1 MPKNSRREHF
11 CCIRSYRLY
20 NLTGVEMK
28 ITNLAH
34 LSENEFAELEKEL
47 AKHKT
52 LGQALTWAS
61 AKPKGDLL
69 PQIVAEVVTQ
79 DEFTHDVVIPYK
91 DFFLVYD
98 TT

>member
-1 MPKNSRREHF
+1 MKVLNHA
-11 CCIRSYRLY
+11 
-20 NLTGVEMK
+20 NLP
-28 ITNLAH
+28 
-34 LSENEFAELEKEL
+34 ENEFGELEKEL

-52 LGQALTWAS
+52 LGQVLTWAS
-61 AKPKGDLL
+61 AKPKGNFL

-91 DFFLVYD
+91 KVFLVYD

>member
-1 MPKNSRREHF
+1 
-11 CCIRSYRLY
+11 
-20 NLTGVEMK
+20 MK
-28 ITNLAH
+28 ITNLTN
-34 LSENEFAELEKEL
+34 LSEEELANLKTEL

-52 LGQALTWAS
+52 LGQVLAWANS
-61 AKPKGDLL
+61 KSKTDFL

-91 DFFLVYD
+91 NLFLVYD

>member
-1 MPKNSRREHF
+1 MKLPESHPESHNE
-11 CCIRSYRLY
+11 SY
-20 NLTGVEMK
+20 N
-28 ITNLAH
+28 ITT
-34 LSENEFAELEKEL
+34 LSQTDFAELENEL

-52 LGQALTWAS
+52 LGQVLTWAS
-61 AKPKGDLL
+61 SQPKKYFL

-91 DFFLVYD
+91 DLFLVYD